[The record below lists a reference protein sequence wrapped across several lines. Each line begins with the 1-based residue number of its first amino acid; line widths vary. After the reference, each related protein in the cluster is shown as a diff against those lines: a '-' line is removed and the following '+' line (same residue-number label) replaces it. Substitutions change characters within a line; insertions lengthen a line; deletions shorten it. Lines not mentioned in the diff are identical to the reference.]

1 MDNFLNNLKKAV
13 DTGEFNSEAAKKII
27 EINKLADERKGIE
40 ALNSAIEKAVESGAI
55 KKITDEE
62 GALLNSEYEKK
73 MGEIKIQD
81 AVNVQI
87 ATLVDIEDMVQLSIG
102 DMMTFVVELEN
113 KFENELKGDSMYAE
127 LSKRI
132 EEIKSK
138 YSSIINN

>member
-1 MDNFLNNLKKAV
+1 
-13 DTGEFNSEAAKKII
+13 
-27 EINKLADERKGIE
+27 
-40 ALNSAIEKAVESGAI
+40 
-55 KKITDEE
+55 
-62 GALLNSEYEKK
+62 
-73 MGEIKIQD
+73 
-81 AVNVQI
+81 VNVQI